1 MNVLHTL
8 SSGTAWMQIILSLSR
23 CLSWLIVCVNLT
35 APHDAKYLVKHY
47 LWVCPWRCFWKRLA
61 FSALLSRLSKAYF
74 PPPWQYIIQSIE
86 VLFSSAQFSSSV
98 VSNSLWPHKPHHARP
113 PCPLA
118 TPGVHPNPCPSSR
131 WCHPTISSS
140 AVPSPPALNLSQHQG
155 LFKWVSSSHQE
166 AKVSE
171 FQLQHQPFQW
181 TPRSWIANK

>member
-1 MNVLHTL
+1 MNALHTL

-118 TPGVHPNPCPSSR
+118 TPGVYSNSCPSSR
-131 WCHPTISSS
+131 WCHPAISSS
-140 AVPSPPALNLSQHQG
+140 VIPFSSCPHSFPASGSFQMSQLFASGGQSIGVSASTSALPMNTQVLNSQ
-155 LFKWVSSSHQE
+155 
-166 AKVSE
+166 
-171 FQLQHQPFQW
+171 
-181 TPRSWIANK
+181 